1 MLKGEA
7 TFQLNLALTSSSLSK
22 MLKGEAT
29 FQLNL
34 ALTSSS

>member
-7 TFQLNLALTSSSLSK
+7 SFQLSLALTSSSLSK
-22 MLKGEAT
+22 MLKGEVT